1 MMDKNYKEAL
11 KLDNQL
17 CFPLYASARK
27 IMNAYT
33 PYLKPYNLTY
43 TQYLVFLVLFEE
55 KKISVKELGERLYLD
70 SGTLTPMLKNME
82 KEGYVVRSR
91 SKKDERI
98 TIVNLSQKGE
108 DMYEN
113 LKNIPFKVGE
123 ALNLKVDDTIELRRL
138 LNIYLGK

>member
-1 MMDKNYKEAL
+1 MEKNYKEAL